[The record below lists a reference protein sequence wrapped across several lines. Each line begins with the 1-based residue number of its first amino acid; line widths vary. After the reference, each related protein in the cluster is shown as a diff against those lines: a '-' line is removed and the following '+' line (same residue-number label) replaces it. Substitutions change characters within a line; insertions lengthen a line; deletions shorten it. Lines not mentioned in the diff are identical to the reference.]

1 MRSGRGAAIPGRIDS
16 IPMFTKFRTYY
27 VQNRYSV
34 AVFVLLNIAC
44 AMCIGLVLAR
54 VAYSE
59 SNRHLGL
66 IWNLFLA
73 WIPFMLAYFVH
84 AVAWRR
90 RSLYLI
96 LPFVA
101 FLWLIFFPNAP
112 YMLTDLQDLA
122 RRASDAPL
130 WYDVIIVGWSSWTGM
145 LLGVISLYLMQNMI
159 IRTFGRAAGWIFV
172 FAISALSS
180 FAIYIGRFVRLNS
193 WDILQNPAETTQEVL
208 GIIVDPSMRLAAFT
222 LLYTFFFLFIFLL
235 LYSFSHMLS
244 EQIVRTSNSA
254 REVSATQPSNAPR

>member
-1 MRSGRGAAIPGRIDS
+1 
-16 IPMFTKFRTYY
+16 MFETYRNRL
-27 VQNRYSV
+27 VRNRYSI

-44 AMCIGLVLAR
+44 AVCVGLVLAR

-59 SNRHLGL
+59 SERHLGL

-73 WIPFMLAYFVH
+73 WIPFILAYFAH
-84 AVAWRR
+84 AVSWRR
-90 RSLYLI
+90 ASLYLLMPLI
-96 LPFVA
+96 A

-112 YMLTDLQDLA
+112 YMLTDLQDLS

-145 LLGVISLYLMQNMI
+145 LLGVISLYLMQDI
-159 IRTFGRAAGWIFV
+159 IVRNFGHAAGWIFV
-172 FAISALSS
+172 FVVSALSS
-180 FAIYIGRFVRLNS
+180 FGVYVGRFVRLNS
-193 WDILQNPAETTQEVL
+193 WDILQNPGETAQEVL

-235 LYSFSHMLS
+235 LYSFSHMLR
-244 EQIVRTSNSA
+244 EQSGHADGSHEENGS
-254 REVSATQPSNAPR
+254 TQPTHAQR